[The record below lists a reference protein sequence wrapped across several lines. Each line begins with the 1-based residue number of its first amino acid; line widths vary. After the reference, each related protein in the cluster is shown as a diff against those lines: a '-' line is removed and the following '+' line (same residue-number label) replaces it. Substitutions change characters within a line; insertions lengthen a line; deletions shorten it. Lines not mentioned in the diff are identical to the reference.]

1 MRVANTY
8 AIHRER
14 TMGLFSKSD
23 EKEPTQELE
32 LLRREVLNAK
42 MPPSAETHALQELEK
57 LDKTPPEAAEYAIGI
72 NYLEYLVL
80 LPWNAQ
86 TEDNLDLKHVE
97 HILNKEHEGLS
108 QSKERILEYIAVR
121 KLKTQQKFRVLV
133 VDDEEIARTNLEHIL
148 KKDGFHV
155 ITANNGAEAIEHMES
170 VPFDLVLTDLLMTK
184 VGGIELLEVVKT
196 RYPSTEVIIV
206 TGYATVPSAVEAL
219 QKGAYHYLSKPLK
232 IEEVRTVVGKALARK
247 QWDHRPRGPVLCFVG
262 PPGTGKTSLGRAIAA
277 ALGRKFIRISL
288 AGMKDEAEIR
298 GHRRSYAGAMPGRII
313 EAIRRIG
320 SNNPLFMLDEIDKIG
335 QDFRGD
341 PASALLEVLDPE
353 QNEHF
358 LDYYLDMAFDLSNV
372 MFIATANLTD
382 PIPRPLLDRMEILVL
397 SGYTDEEKER
407 IAFNFLIPRQIEAA
421 SLSPS
426 LTEFSGEAVL
436 KIVREYTHE
445 AGLRNLEREISSIC
459 RKIAREVLQQ
469 GTGEGR
475 LFIDPQKV
483 EQYLGPRR
491 FYYEVAEA
499 KDRIGVTTGLAWTE
513 TGGSII
519 FVEATRMK
527 GTRELILTGSLGEV
541 MQESAQAALSYI
553 RSNAARFQISEDF
566 FSGHDIHI
574 HVPAGAIS
582 KDGPSAGLTIAL
594 SLLSLAKERPA
605 RRDVA
610 MTGELTLSGRILPVA
625 GVREKILAARRA
637 GVKTVVFP
645 ERNRVDVDN
654 LSAEIRGDL
663 DVVLTSSVEK
673 VVDQVLR

>member
-1 MRVANTY
+1 
-8 AIHRER
+8 
-14 TMGLFSKSD
+14 MGLFSKSD
-23 EKEPTQELE
+23 EKQPIQELE

-42 MPPSAETHALQELEK
+42 MAPPAETHALHELEK

-72 NYLEYLVL
+72 NYLEYLVS
-80 LPWNAQ
+80 LPWNAH
-86 TEDNLDLKHVE
+86 TEDNLDLQHVE

-121 KLKTQQKFRVLV
+121 KLKTQQDFRVLV

-148 KKDGFHV
+148 KKEGFRV
-155 ITANNGAEAIEHMES
+155 ATAVNGAEALEHMES
-170 VPFDLVLTDLLMTK
+170 APFDLVLTDLLMTN
-184 VGGIELLEVVKT
+184 VGGIELLETVKT
-196 RYPSTEVIIV
+196 RYPKTEVIII

-219 QKGAYHYLSKPLK
+219 QKGAYHYLAKPLK
-232 IEEVRTVVGKALARK
+232 IEEVRAAVGKTLARK
-247 QWDHRPRGPVLCFVG
+247 QWNHRPRGPVLCFVG

-277 ALGRKFIRISL
+277 ALGRKFIRLSL

-313 EAIRRIG
+313 DAIRRIG
-320 SNNPLFMLDEIDKIG
+320 STNPLFMLDEIDKIG

-358 LDYYLDMAFDLSNV
+358 LDYYLDVPFDLSNV

-382 PIPRPLLDRMEILVL
+382 PIPRPLLDRMEILAL
-397 SGYTDEEKER
+397 SGYTDEEKAR
-407 IAFNFLIPRQIEAA
+407 IAFNFLIPRQIEAT
-421 SLSPS
+421 SLSHAPP
-426 LTEFSGEAVL
+426 EFSTESVL
-436 KIVREYTHE
+436 KIIRGYTHE
-445 AGLRNLEREISSIC
+445 AGLRNLEREIGSIC
-459 RKIAREVLQQ
+459 RKIAREIIHQ
-469 GTGEGR
+469 GNDADR
-475 LFIDPQKV
+475 VFIDPKKV

-513 TGGSII
+513 TGGDII
-519 FVEATRMK
+519 FIEVTRMR

-541 MQESAQAALSYI
+541 MQESAQAALSYL
-553 RSNAARFQISEDF
+553 RSNTERFRISEDF

-594 SLLSLAKERPA
+594 SLISLAQNRPA

-610 MTGELTLSGRILPVA
+610 MTGELTLTGRILPVA
-625 GVREKILAARRA
+625 GIREKILAARRA
-637 GVKTVVFP
+637 GVKTAVFP
-645 ERNRVDVDN
+645 EKNRVDVDSI
-654 LSAEIRGDL
+654 SAEIRGNLELIFAD
-663 DVVLTSSVEK
+663 SVEK
-673 VVDQVLR
+673 VVDLVLR